1 MSERIKVLVKFHDSL
16 IADRTR
22 GVDGTEVLDS
32 KSGGDKD
39 EKVTAGWWHL

>member
-32 KSGGDKD
+32 KSGGDTD
-39 EKVTAGWWHL
+39 EKVTAG